1 VRLLMS
7 LIRNLTLWGQDIESI
22 RERNPFD
29 PNLVRAE
36 EESAEE
42 TPEAEVSEQLPI
54 LDGTVILGDTRIALF
69 TVAMEGQP
77 TSKRVKVNEEIA
89 GYKVIAIDR
98 LSVKVSGNGQEL
110 SIAMYSKKKE
120 NRGGTKALTKSQPVK
135 PVLASAEDI
144 RREVTAGKDE
154 KDDKAQFRRRSPP
167 ARPKIKV
174 SDQTQD
180 LKTKF

>member
-1 VRLLMS
+1 MI
-7 LIRNLTLWGQDIESI
+7 LILNLTLWGQDIESI
-22 RERNPFD
+22 LERNPFD
-29 PNLVRAE
+29 PNRGKAE
-36 EESAEE
+36 EETAEE
-42 TPEAEVSEQLPI
+42 VPEAEISDQLPI

-69 TVAMEGQP
+69 TVAKEGQP

-110 SIAMYSKKKE
+110 SIAMYSNRKE
-120 NRGGTKALTKSQPVK
+120 NRGGTKVLAKSQPLK

-144 RREVTAGKDE
+144 RREVTAGKDD
-154 KDDKAQFRRRSPP
+154 KDDKAQFRRRNPP

-174 SDQTQD
+174 SNQTQE